1 MTKKQIKKK
10 DMYAAMA
17 PATPTRPTCTTTAD
31 FGEKNLAPF
40 PGTAREG
47 VHTYGCTVFT
57 LFGPLP

>member
-1 MTKKQIKKK
+1 
-10 DMYAAMA
+10 MYAAMA